1 MQQDH
6 DRPQGEESYHHSYWC
21 KCLGTL
27 ARPGWT
33 YSVALDLHGS
43 SLYSLTIPNLGLR
56 CTNIPA
62 QYPMLVLQ
70 RPRYTSEPR
79 RSNNIP
85 GGAILTPRFQ
95 AKICSDCHGL
105 TIETRLTIE
114 HVYQCAAF
122 QSLVACASGWEAMA
136 QRDNRCSCKKNE
148 RIFLCQTASSS
159 WVFGAFWVYYKMDI
173 LKLVTQS
180 GFWFFK
186 LLRAPRS
193 LSLVYKLGLKKWLKR
208 AFENHFDEKTKSIL
222 F

>member
-6 DRPQGEESYHHSYWC
+6 DRPQGEENYHHSYWC

-27 ARPGWT
+27 DRPGWT

-43 SLYSLTIPNLGLR
+43 SSYSLTIPNLGLR

-70 RPRYTSEPR
+70 RPRHTSEPR
-79 RSNNIP
+79 RSDDNP

-114 HVYQCAAF
+114 HVYQCATF
-122 QSLVACASGWEAMA
+122 QSLVACASG
-136 QRDNRCSCKKNE
+136 
-148 RIFLCQTASSS
+148 
-159 WVFGAFWVYYKMDI
+159 
-173 LKLVTQS
+173 
-180 GFWFFK
+180 
-186 LLRAPRS
+186 
-193 LSLVYKLGLKKWLKR
+193 
-208 AFENHFDEKTKSIL
+208 
-222 F
+222 